1 MNLLPSRNQWPLF
14 LGNIMAY
21 DNSEANDRRNPGK
34 KRMYTEAGYN
44 TGSTDLDLALERFK
58 DSDDNSDHNRI
69 KYEQDI
75 EFGRLGDQWDEA
87 VSQARHEESRPC
99 LTINKLPSFIRQ
111 VVNESR
117 QNKPGIVVNPVD
129 NGADPDTARVLNGI
143 IRAIMRNSN
152 ADQAFDTGID
162 CAVSGGFG
170 FMRVDIQYA
179 HEQAFDMEAVVRRIM
194 DPLTVHWDVTTEGF
208 DAADWRY
215 GFISSLYPEA
225 EFKQMYPD
233 AEPIDFDG
241 GSQDDIYNV
250 WKNTDH
256 GVRVAEYFCKEEEE
270 HELWLIKGFGYQRP
284 DGEIVDTKA
293 IRKDHIPGLARQ
305 WAESMGVMV
314 PEDADDEDIIAYFFE
329 IRGLTAMQSRMVR
342 GTKVVKRIIT
352 GKEII
357 EESEWPGDNIPII
370 PVWGEE
376 VVSRGYRWFRS
387 MIADAR
393 DSQVMYNFWRS
404 AETEIVAMQPKNP
417 WVLEEGAIPADGEKD
432 WEDANKRSIA
442 YLTYKKGYKAPVRA
456 QPPLISSGALQNSLH
471 ASDDMKAIIGIYDP
485 SLGARSNETSGRAIL
500 ARQRESDVSNYHFV
514 DNLSR
519 SITYLGKVLLEIIP
533 HIYSAR
539 QVVNIVGED
548 AKESVAHL
556 MIEGQGGPLPSM
568 PGQYDISRMEK
579 DEHGNVIFDKEN
591 PPNRLYDLNVGK
603 YDVTVKAGPSY
614 ASKREETRET
624 LIEIMRQVPGSA
636 PLLGDILLQHL
647 DFEGAEEVAERLKHF
662 VATQIPGMANMTANL
677 AAGQQP
683 QMPPGMQ
690 PVSPVAGG
698 VPPGNQPSPGGN
710 GTGQQYRQ
718 GVPA

>member
-1 MNLLPSRNQWPLF
+1 
-14 LGNIMAY
+14 MAY
-21 DNSEANDRRNPGK
+21 ENSEANDRKNSS
-34 KRMYTEAGYN
+34 KRRAHAEAGYD
-44 TGSTDLDLALERFK
+44 TGNADLDLALERFK
-58 DSDDNSDHNRI
+58 DSDDNSDYNRI
-69 KYEQDI
+69 KYEQDV
-75 EFGRLGDQWDEA
+75 EFGRLGDQWDDA
-87 VSQARHEESRPC
+87 VTQARRDESRPC

-117 QNKPGIVVNPVD
+117 QNKPGIVVNPID

-143 IRAIMRNSN
+143 IRAILRNSN

-170 FMRVDIQYA
+170 FMRVDIEYA
-179 HEQAFDMEAVVRRIM
+179 HEQAFEMEAVVRRIM
-194 DPLTVHWDVTTEGF
+194 DPLTVHWDVTTESF
-208 DAADWRY
+208 DAMDWKY
-215 GFISSLYPEA
+215 GFISSLYPEG

-233 AEPIDFDG
+233 AEPVDFAG
-241 GSQDDIYNV
+241 GSQEDIYNV
-250 WKNTDH
+250 WRSTEH

-270 HELWLIKGFGYQRP
+270 HELWLIKGFNFQRP
-284 DGEIVDTKA
+284 DGEVIDTKA
-293 IRKDHIPGLARQ
+293 IRKDHLPGLARQ
-305 WAESMGVMV
+305 WAESMGIPV
-314 PEDADDEDIIAYFFE
+314 PDDLDDEGLIAHFFE
-329 IRGLTAMQSRMVR
+329 MRGLTATQSRTVQ

-376 VVSRGYRWFRS
+376 VVSRGLRYFRS
-387 MIADAR
+387 MITDAR

-417 WVLEEGAIPADGEKD
+417 WVVEEGAIPADSEKD

-442 YLTYKKGYKAPVRA
+442 YLTYKKGYKSPVRA
-456 QPPLISSGALQNSLH
+456 QPPMISSGALQNSLH

-519 SITYLGKVLLEIIP
+519 SITYLGKILLEIIP
-533 HIYSAR
+533 NIYSAR
-539 QVVNIVGED
+539 QVVRTVGED

-556 MIEGQGGPLPSM
+556 MLEGQGVQLPDM
-568 PGQYDISRMEK
+568 PGQYDVAGLK
-579 DEHGNVIFDKEN
+579 TDENGNFIFDKTK

-647 DFEGAEEVAERLKHF
+647 DFEGAEEVAERLKQF
-662 VATQIPGMANMTANL
+662 VATQIPGMANMTAGL
-677 AAGQQP
+677 AAGQPP
-683 QMPPGMQ
+683 QMPGTQ
-690 PVSPVAGG
+690 PIVSPAAGS
-698 VPPGNQPSPGGN
+698 VPQGNQPIPGGN
-710 GTGQQYRQ
+710 GAGVGQQYTQ
-718 GVPA
+718 GVPT

>member
-1 MNLLPSRNQWPLF
+1 
-14 LGNIMAY
+14 MAY
-21 DNSEANDRRNPGK
+21 ENSEANDRKNSSK
-34 KRMYTEAGYN
+34 KRKHTEAGYD
-44 TGSTDLDLALERFK
+44 TGSSDLDLALERFK

-69 KYEQDI
+69 KYQEDV
-75 EFGRLGDQWDEA
+75 EFGRLGDQWDDA
-87 VSQARHEESRPC
+87 VAQSRRDESRPC

-117 QNKPGIVVNPVD
+117 QNKPGIVVNPID
-129 NGADPDTARVLNGI
+129 NGADPETARVLNGI
-143 IRAIMRNSN
+143 VRAILRNSN
-152 ADQAFDTGID
+152 ADQAFDTSID

-170 FMRVDIQYA
+170 FMRVDIEYA
-179 HEQAFDMEAVVRRIM
+179 HEQAFEMEAVVRRIM
-194 DPLTVHWDVTTEGF
+194 DPLTVHWDVTTESF
-208 DAADWRY
+208 DATDWKY

-233 AEPIDFDG
+233 AEPVDFSE
-241 GSQDDIYNV
+241 GSQEDIYNV
-250 WKNTDH
+250 WKSTEH

-270 HELWLIKGFGYQRP
+270 HELWLIKGFNFQRP
-284 DGEIVDTKA
+284 DGEVIDTKA
-293 IRKDHIPGLARQ
+293 IRKDHLPGLAKQ
-305 WAESMGVMV
+305 WGESMGIEV
-314 PEDADDEDIIAYFFE
+314 PEGIGDEELIAYFFE
-329 IRGLTAMQSRMVR
+329 MRGLKVMQSRTVQ

-376 VVSRGYRWFRS
+376 VVSRGLRYFRS
-387 MIADAR
+387 MITDAR
-393 DSQVMYNFWRS
+393 DSQIMYNFWRS

-417 WVLEEGAIPADGEKD
+417 WVVEEGAIPADGEKD

-456 QPPLISSGALQNSLH
+456 QPPMISSGALQNSLH

-500 ARQRESDVSNYHFV
+500 ARQKESDVSNYHFV

-533 HIYSAR
+533 NIYSAR
-539 QVVNIVGED
+539 QVVRTVGED

-556 MIEGQGGPLPSM
+556 MLEGQGVQLPDM
-568 PGQYDISRMEK
+568 DGQYDGTGLQT
-579 DEHGNVIFDKEN
+579 DENGNFMFDKTK

-647 DFEGAEEVAERLKHF
+647 DFEGAEEVAERLKQF
-662 VATQIPGMANMTANL
+662 VATQIPGMANMTAGL
-677 AAGQQP
+677 AAGQSP
-683 QMPPGMQ
+683 QMSGTQ
-690 PVSPVAGG
+690 PIVSPIAGS
-698 VPPGNQPSPGGN
+698 VPQGNQPIPNGN
-710 GTGQQYRQ
+710 GAGAGQQFSQ
-718 GVPA
+718 GVPR

>member
-1 MNLLPSRNQWPLF
+1 
-14 LGNIMAY
+14 MAY
-21 DNSEANDRRNPGK
+21 ENSEANDRKNSSK
-34 KRMYTEAGYN
+34 KRKHTEAGYD
-44 TGSTDLDLALERFK
+44 TGSSDLDLALERFK

-69 KYEQDI
+69 KYQEDV
-75 EFGRLGDQWDEA
+75 EFGRLGDQWEDA
-87 VSQARHEESRPC
+87 VAQSRRDESRPC

-117 QNKPGIVVNPVD
+117 QNKPGIVVNPID
-129 NGADPDTARVLNGI
+129 NGADPETARVLNGI
-143 IRAIMRNSN
+143 VRAILRNSN

-170 FMRVDIQYA
+170 FMRVDIEYA
-179 HEQAFDMEAVVRRIM
+179 HEQAFEMEAVVRRIM
-194 DPLTVHWDVTTEGF
+194 DPLTVHWDVTTESF
-208 DAADWRY
+208 DATDWKY

-233 AEPIDFDG
+233 AEPVDFSE
-241 GSQDDIYNV
+241 GSQEDIYNV
-250 WKNTDH
+250 WKSTEH

-270 HELWLIKGFGYQRP
+270 HELWLIKGFNFQRP
-284 DGEIVDTKA
+284 DGEVIDTKA
-293 IRKDHIPGLARQ
+293 IRKDHLPGLAKQ
-305 WAESMGVMV
+305 WGESMGIEV
-314 PEDADDEDIIAYFFE
+314 PEGIGDEELIAYFFE
-329 IRGLTAMQSRMVR
+329 MRGLKVMQSRTVQ

-376 VVSRGYRWFRS
+376 VVSRGLRYFRS
-387 MIADAR
+387 MITDAR
-393 DSQVMYNFWRS
+393 DSQIMYNFWRS

-417 WVLEEGAIPADGEKD
+417 WVVEEGAIPADGEKD

-456 QPPLISSGALQNSLH
+456 QPPMISSGALQNSLH
-471 ASDDMKAIIGIYDP
+471 ASDDMKSIIGIYD
-485 SLGARSNETSGRAIL
+485 SALGARSNEVSGRAIL
-500 ARQRESDVSNYHFV
+500 ARQKESDVSNYHFV

-533 HIYSAR
+533 NIYSAR
-539 QVVNIVGED
+539 QVVRTVGED

-556 MIEGQGGPLPSM
+556 MLEGQGVQLPDM
-568 PGQYDISRMEK
+568 DGQYDGTGLQT
-579 DEHGNVIFDKEN
+579 DENGNFMFDKTK

-647 DFEGAEEVAERLKHF
+647 DFEGAEEVAERLKQF
-662 VATQIPGMANMTANL
+662 VATQIPGMANMTAGL
-677 AAGQQP
+677 AAGQSP
-683 QMPPGMQ
+683 QMPGTQ
-690 PVSPVAGG
+690 PIVSPIAGS
-698 VPPGNQPSPGGN
+698 VPQGNQPIPNGN
-710 GTGQQYRQ
+710 GAGTGQQFSQ
-718 GVPA
+718 GVPR

>member
-1 MNLLPSRNQWPLF
+1 
-14 LGNIMAY
+14 MAY
-21 DNSEANDRRNPGK
+21 ENSEANDRKNYSK
-34 KRMYTEAGYN
+34 KRAHAEAGYD
-44 TGSTDLDLALERFK
+44 TGNSDLDLALERFK
-58 DSDDNSDHNRI
+58 DSDDNSDYNRI
-69 KYEQDI
+69 KYEQDV
-75 EFGRLGDQWDEA
+75 EFGRLGDQWDDA
-87 VSQARHEESRPC
+87 VTQARRDESRPC

-117 QNKPGIVVNPVD
+117 QNKPGIVVNPID

-143 IRAIMRNSN
+143 IRAILRNSN

-170 FMRVDIQYA
+170 FMKVDIEYA
-179 HEQAFDMEAVVRRIM
+179 HEQAFEMEAKVSRIM
-194 DPLTVHWDVTTEGF
+194 DPLSVHWDVTTESF
-208 DAADWRY
+208 SAEDWNY

-233 AEPIDFDG
+233 AEPVDFQG
-241 GSQDDIYNV
+241 GSQEDIYNV
-250 WKNTDH
+250 WKNADH
-256 GVRVAEYFCKEEEE
+256 GVRVAEYYCKEKED
-270 HELWLIKGFGYQRP
+270 HELWLIKGFNFQRP
-284 DGEIVDTKA
+284 DGEVIDTKA
-293 IRKDHIPGLARQ
+293 IRKDHLPGLARQ
-305 WAESMGVMV
+305 WAESMGIPV
-314 PEDADDEDIIAYFFE
+314 PEDLDDEGLIAHFFE
-329 IRGLTAMQSRMVR
+329 MRGLTATQSRTVQ
-342 GTKVVKRIIT
+342 GSKVVKRIIT

-376 VVSRGYRWFRS
+376 VVSRGLRYFRS
-387 MIADAR
+387 MITDAR

-417 WVLEEGAIPADGEKD
+417 WVVEEGAIPADGEKD

-456 QPPLISSGALQNSLH
+456 QPPMISSGALQNSLH

-485 SLGARSNETSGRAIL
+485 SLGAKSNETSGRAIL

-519 SITYLGKVLLEIIP
+519 SITYLGKILLEIIP
-533 HIYSAR
+533 SIYSAR
-539 QVVNIVGED
+539 QVVRIVGED

-556 MIEGQGGPLPSM
+556 MIEGQGVQLPDM
-568 PGQYDISRMEK
+568 QGQYDGAGLQT
-579 DEHGNVIFDKEN
+579 DENGNFIFDKTK

-647 DFEGAEEVAERLKHF
+647 DFEGAEEVAERLKQF
-662 VATQIPGMANMTANL
+662 VATQIPGLANMTAGL
-677 AAGQQP
+677 AAGQRP
-683 QMPPGMQ
+683 QMPGTQ
-690 PVSPVAGG
+690 PIVSPAAGS
-698 VPPGNQPSPGGN
+698 VPQGNQPIPGGN
-710 GTGQQYRQ
+710 GAGVGQQYSQ
-718 GVPA
+718 GVPT